1 MTPIPVYL
9 DNQATTPLDPAVR
22 DAMWPYFTEHFGNP
36 HSSDH
41 RFGWDA
47 SAAIRRAREQVAD
60 FINAGDD
67 EIVFT
72 SGATES
78 CNLALRGVAGH
89 AHDSRR
95 NRIVT
100 LATEHPAVLETV
112 RDLATSGH
120 ELDVLPV
127 DHDGLV
133 DLTTLE
139 AALDDRTLIVSI
151 MAVNN
156 EIGVVQPLAD
166 IASRCRAVGAHLHT
180 DATQAAGRLPIDV
193 DAWGVDLLSISGHKV
208 YGPKGVGALYVRSGV
223 DLKPMISGGG
233 QQRGLRG
240 GTLPTALIVGIGT
253 ACELA
258 TEHQHLDGCRM
269 RALCRRLYDRLLE
282 THPQLRLFG
291 DPVRRVAGNLNI
303 GLPGVSADKLIRHT
317 AARIAISTGSAC
329 SSASSEPSH
338 VLLALGLDPETA
350 ATSVRISLGRFTTEA
365 EIDQAIE
372 TLCGIQ
378 SVRLAAS
385 ELG

>member
-1 MTPIPVYL
+1 MTAVPVYL

-22 DAMWPYFTEHFGNP
+22 DAMWPYLTEHFGNP
-36 HSSDH
+36 HSSEH

-47 SAAIRRAREQVAD
+47 SGAIRAAREQVAD

-112 RDLATSGH
+112 RDIAASGY
-120 ELDVLPV
+120 EVAVLPV
-127 DHDGLV
+127 DHNGLV
-133 DLTTLE
+133 DLATLE
-139 AALDDRTLIVSI
+139 GALDDRTLIVSV
-151 MAVNN
+151 MAANN

-166 IASRCRAVGAHLHT
+166 IASRCRTVGAYLHT
-180 DATQAAGRLPIDV
+180 DATQAAGRLAIDV
-193 DAWGVDLLSISGHKV
+193 DAWDVDLLSLSGHKV

-233 QQRGLRG
+233 QERGLRG
-240 GTLPTALIVGIGT
+240 GTLPTALIVGLGT
-253 ACELA
+253 ACKLA
-258 TEHQHLDGCRM
+258 TENQDGDGCRM
-269 RALCRRLYDRLLE
+269 AALGRRLYGRLLE
-282 THPQLRLFG
+282 AYPQLRLFG
-291 DPVRRVAGNLNI
+291 HPTRRVAGNLNI
-303 GLPGVSADKLIRHT
+303 GLPGVPADELIRNT
-317 AARIAISTGSAC
+317 AAHIAISTGSAC

-338 VLLALGLDPETA
+338 VLLALGLDSETA

-365 EIDQAIE
+365 DIDRAIE
-372 TLCGIQ
+372 TLCGMQ
-378 SVRLAAS
+378 SGRLAAS
-385 ELG
+385 ERS

>member
-1 MTPIPVYL
+1 MTALPVYL

-22 DAMWPYFTEHFGNP
+22 DSMWPYLTEYFGNP
-36 HSSDH
+36 HSGDH

-47 SAAIRRAREQVAD
+47 SAAIRTARAQVAE

-89 AHDSRR
+89 AHDSQR

-112 RDLATSGH
+112 HDLAASGY

-127 DHDGLV
+127 DQDGLA
-133 DLTTLE
+133 DLTALE
-139 AALDDRTLIVSI
+139 GALDDRTLIVSV

-166 IASRCRAVGAHLHT
+166 IAPRCRAVGAYLHT

-193 DAWGVDLLSISGHKV
+193 DAWGVDLLSLSGHKV

-233 QQRGLRG
+233 QERGLRG
-240 GTLPTALIVGIGT
+240 GTLPTALIVGFGT

-258 TEHQHLDGCRM
+258 TENQHRDGCRM
-269 RALCRRLYDRLLE
+269 VGLCGRLYGRLQDA
-282 THPQLRLFG
+282 HPRLRLFG
-291 DPVRRVAGNLNI
+291 HPTRRVAGNLNI
-303 GLPGVSADKLIRHT
+303 GLPGVPADELIRNT
-317 AARIAISTGSAC
+317 AAHIAISTGSAC

-350 ATSVRISLGRFTTEA
+350 ATSVRISLGRFTTDTD
-365 EIDQAIE
+365 IDRAIE
-372 TLCGIQ
+372 ALCSIRSG
-378 SVRLAAS
+378 RLAAS
-385 ELG
+385 ERG

>member
-1 MTPIPVYL
+1 MTAVPIYL

-22 DAMWPYFTEHFGNP
+22 DAMWPYLTERFGNP

-47 SAAIRRAREQVAD
+47 SAAIRTAREQVAD

-89 AHDSRR
+89 GYDSRR

-112 RDLATSGH
+112 RDIAASGYQ
-120 ELDVLPV
+120 LDVLPV

-133 DLTTLE
+133 DLNTLE
-139 AALDDRTLIVSI
+139 AVLDDRTLIVSV

-180 DATQAAGRLPIDV
+180 DATQAAGRLPVDV

-233 QQRGLRG
+233 QERGLRG
-240 GTLPTALIVGIGT
+240 GTLPTALIVGLGT

-258 TEHQHLDGCRM
+258 TENQHHDCCRM
-269 RALCRRLYDRLLE
+269 TALCQRLYGQLLE
-282 THPQLRLFG
+282 AHPQLLLFG
-291 DPVRRVAGNLNI
+291 HARRRVAGNLNI
-303 GLPGVSADKLIRHT
+303 GIPGIPADELIRNT

-338 VLLALGLDPETA
+338 VLLALGLEPEVA
-350 ATSVRISLGRFTTEA
+350 VTSVRISLGRFTTEA
-365 EIDQAIE
+365 DIDQAIE
-372 TLCGIQ
+372 TLCGIR
-378 SVRLAAS
+378 SGRLVAS
-385 ELG
+385 ERG